1 MMRATRPPQ
10 HGLYLR
16 DVDSDRV
23 SNAIVREFTPLAKPV
38 DGCWTHSQDFHDL
51 AHVEKLAHRLRDRV
65 VRRWAVQQG
74 SFRSRGFGWLNPV
87 QQGSSKIL
95 PQACMGLH
103 ILAFLVGHTSRICTG
118 LHVLAC
124 I

>member
-1 MMRATRPPQ
+1 MMRATRPLQ

-23 SNAIVREFTPLAKPV
+23 SHAIVRELTPLAKPV
-38 DGCWTHSQDFHDL
+38 DGGWTHSQDLRDL
-51 AHVEKLAHRLRDRV
+51 AHGQKFAHRLRDFV
-65 VRRWAVQQG
+65 VRREAVQQG
-74 SFRSRGFGWLNPV
+74 SSRSRVFRWWNPV

-95 PQACMGLH
+95 AQICMDLH
-103 ILAFLVGHTSRICTG
+103 ISAFLVGHTSRICTG
-118 LHVLAC
+118 LLVLAR